1 MKRVLVI
8 STSPRVKSN
17 SDALAD
23 EFIRG
28 AKEAGHEVE
37 KISIRENA
45 IINKFG
51 ADKRFYTCSA
61 ENMTAAELV
70 AFLEAKGKFMPAEGD
85 GFTADRSK
93 MCNH

>member
-1 MKRVLVI
+1 MVLLNRTGRKYLVM
-8 STSPRVKSN
+8 TH
-17 SDALAD
+17 
-23 EFIRG
+23 
-28 AKEAGHEVE
+28 GHEVLE
-37 KISIRENA
+37 MMFGNSYASREELVTV

-51 ADKRFYTCSA
+51 ADERFYTCSA

>member
-8 STSPRVKSN
+8 SASPRVRSN

-37 KISIRENA
+37 KISIRGKN
-45 IINKFG
+45 IHHC
-51 ADKRFYTCSA
+51 KRLTKWVRIV
-61 ENMTAAELV
+61 N
-70 AFLEAKGKFMPAEGD
+70 
-85 GFTADRSK
+85 R
-93 MCNH
+93 